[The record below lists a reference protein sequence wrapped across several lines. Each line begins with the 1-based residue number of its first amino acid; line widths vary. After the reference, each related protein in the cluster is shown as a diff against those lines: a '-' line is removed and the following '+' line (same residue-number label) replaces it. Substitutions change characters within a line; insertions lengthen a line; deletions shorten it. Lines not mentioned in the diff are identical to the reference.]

1 MIGAVLAICLAAGQS
16 GDEPGDWLDWARAI
30 GDADLSVRV
39 GDVQADL
46 SGELVLQGFFF
57 APHAPGISME
67 EAAIRANHY
76 DPFRRVDSPQMGG
89 RFEAVLDVSCQD
101 WLEGS
106 VDLRVDR
113 AIGAEPGESIGARLE
128 QYWLRATPSGQT
140 VVHFQL
146 GKFAAPFGNFIPRS
160 STSQNPFPTF
170 PLPYDHVT
178 SFVYATDTPAQIL
191 ARRDLPVSKEQRV
204 PVWEE
209 LYATGAMIFG
219 NAGDFRYAAAVM
231 NSAPASWPYD
241 WDLSAT
247 DYRIPS
253 VYLRSSLAVDISTT
267 IGVSF
272 ARGPYEKWN
281 DYWLPPGRPATDFN
295 QTVWG
300 VDASYSAGHV
310 ELFAEGMMS
319 RFQTAFAKT
328 LELYAYYAE
337 AKVTFL
343 PGLYAALRLGQIR
356 FGTLTDASGESV
368 RWDRDTTR
376 YELGAGY
383 FFTRNLFLKASYQI
397 NQSLG
402 GDLPLEN
409 MLMMELVLAY

>member
-1 MIGAVLAICLAAGQS
+1 MIGGVLAVCLAACQGA
-16 GDEPGDWLDWARAI
+16 DEPGDWLDWARAI
-30 GDADLSVRV
+30 NDAELSVRL
-39 GDVQADL
+39 GDFQADL
-46 SGELVLQGFFF
+46 SGELVLKGFFF

-67 EAAIRANHY
+67 EAALRANHY
-76 DPFRRVDSPQMGG
+76 DPTRQVDTPQMGG
-89 RFEAVLDVSCQD
+89 RFEAVLDLSYQD

-113 AIGAEPGESIGARLE
+113 AISAESGEGFGARLE
-128 QYWLRATPSGQT
+128 QYWLRATPPGQS

-191 ARRDLPVSKEQRV
+191 ARRDAPTSKEQRV

-219 NAGDFRYAAAVM
+219 NVGDFRYAAAVM

-241 WDLSAT
+241 WDLRDT

-253 VYLRSSLAVDISTT
+253 VYLRASMAVDISTT
-267 IGVSF
+267 LGVSF

-281 DYWLPPGRPATDFN
+281 DYWIPPGREATDFN

-300 VDASYSAGHV
+300 VDASYSAGHL
-310 ELFAEGMMS
+310 ELFAEGMFS
-319 RFQTAFAKT
+319 RFQTAFANT
-328 LELYAYYAE
+328 LELYSYYAE
-337 AKVTFL
+337 AKYTFL
-343 PGLYAALRLGQIR
+343 PGFYAALRLGQIR
-356 FGTLTDASGESV
+356 FGTMTDAAGESV
-368 RWDRDTTR
+368 HWDRDTTR

-383 FFTRNLFLKASYQI
+383 FFTKNFFVKASYQI
-397 NQSLG
+397 NQALG